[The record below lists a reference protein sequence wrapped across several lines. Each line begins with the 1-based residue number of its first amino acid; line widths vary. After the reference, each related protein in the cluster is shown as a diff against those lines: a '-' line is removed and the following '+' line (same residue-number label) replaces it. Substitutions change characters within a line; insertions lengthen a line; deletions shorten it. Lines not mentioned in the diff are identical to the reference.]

1 MENEKML
8 EIAEKIKNQTAT
20 EEEVTE
26 FTKSLTALLSGIKK
40 DITK

>member
-1 MENEKML
+1 MNSEKLL

-20 EEEVTE
+20 EEEVIL
-26 FTKSLTALLSGIKK
+26 FTNDLKALLVSIKQ

>member
-8 EIAEKIKNQTAT
+8 EIAEKIKNQTAS
-20 EEEVTE
+20 EEEMTQ
-26 FTKSLTALLSGIKK
+26 FTKDLSELLGSIKQ

>member
-20 EEEVTE
+20 EEEITE
-26 FTKSLTALLSGIKK
+26 FTKNLTELLSGIKK